1 MKISTLRTALLSGVL
16 AAAAAVSAGALAQ
29 AGQDGQHGQHG
40 SAAGGGAQQHGM
52 AGQDMMKSMQDMH
65 QKMAA
70 MQATG
75 DPDHNFA
82 MMMRHHHQ
90 AGVDMAR
97 TQLKNGKDPQM
108 QAMAKK
114 IIAEQTKDIQKLD
127 QWLEKH
133 KAPGK

>member
-1 MKISTLRTALLSGVL
+1 MKSSTLRSALFSGVL
-16 AAAAAVSAGALAQ
+16 AAFAAVSASALAQ
-29 AGQDGQHGQHG
+29 PGQHGQHG
-40 SAAGGGAQQHGM
+40 QHGPAAPAGAQQPGM
-52 AGQDMMKSMQDMH
+52 AGQDMMKTMQDMH
-65 QKMAA
+65 RQMAA

-82 MMMRHHHQ
+82 MMMRHHQQ

-114 IIAEQTKDIQKLD
+114 IIADQTKDIQKLD
-127 QWLEKH
+127 RWLEKH
-133 KAPGK
+133 KASGQ